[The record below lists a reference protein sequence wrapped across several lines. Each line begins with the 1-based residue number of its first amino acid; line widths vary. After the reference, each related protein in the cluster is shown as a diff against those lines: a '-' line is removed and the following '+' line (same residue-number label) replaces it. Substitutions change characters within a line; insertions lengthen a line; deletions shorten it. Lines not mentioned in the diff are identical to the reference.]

1 MPAALIKDFLLT
13 QGLKLPLDEVRAAY
27 LTAQTVMDMGTAS
40 IDRSVL
46 WRSDEGWKLADY
58 LSCNNVRE
66 DALKRLFMALD
77 SVFSRSTGVRSAAV
91 YALMLSENQA
101 FQLICLSQQGE
112 GLENIWNLDENVA
125 DVSLACRCA
134 QSGWMNVASDVR
146 RWLDLG
152 ELSGERNH
160 ASAAQ
165 ISIPICTESGG
176 VLGVVHVE
184 FECAECAGTAA
195 QVEWVALALAL
206 SEPLKLL
213 LGMSAGKDGS
223 EDV

>member
-46 WRSDEGWKLADY
+46 WLEHEDWRLADY
-58 LSCNNVRE
+58 LEQNSGNE
-66 DALKRLFMALD
+66 EGLKRLFMALD
-77 SVFSRSTGVRSAAV
+77 SVFSRCKGVRAAAV
-91 YALMLSENQA
+91 YALMPSENAA
-101 FQLICLSQQGE
+101 FRLVCLSQQGE

-206 SEPLKLL
+206 SEPLKQL
-213 LGMSAGKDGS
+213 LGITAAEGD
-223 EDV
+223 ENV

>member
-46 WRSDEGWKLADY
+46 WLEHEDWRLADY
-58 LSCNNVRE
+58 LEQNSGNE
-66 DALKRLFMALD
+66 EGLKRLFMALD
-77 SVFSRSTGVRSAAV
+77 SVFSRCKGVRAAAV
-91 YALMLSENQA
+91 YALMPSENAA
-101 FQLICLSQQGE
+101 FRLVCLSQQGE

-165 ISIPICTESGG
+165 ISIPVCTESGG

-195 QVEWVALALAL
+195 QVEWGALALAL
-206 SEPLKLL
+206 SEPLKQL
-213 LGMSAGKDGS
+213 LGITAAEGD
-223 EDV
+223 ENV

>member
-27 LTAQTVMDMGTAS
+27 LTAQTVMGMGTTS
-40 IDRSVL
+40 IERSVL
-46 WRSDEGWKLADY
+46 WLEHEDWRLADY
-58 LSCNNVRE
+58 LEQNSGNE
-66 DALKRLFMALD
+66 EGLKRLFMALD
-77 SVFSRSTGVRSAAV
+77 SVFSRCKGVRAAAV
-91 YALMLSENQA
+91 YALMPSENAA
-101 FQLICLSQQGE
+101 FRLVCLSRQGE
-112 GLENIWNLDENVA
+112 VLENLWDLDEA
-125 DVSLACRCA
+125 AGKVSLACRSA

-184 FECAECAGTAA
+184 FECAECADEAA
-195 QVEWVALALAL
+195 QAEWVALALAL
-206 SEPLKLL
+206 SEPLKQL
-213 LGMSAGKDGS
+213 LGITAAEGD
-223 EDV
+223 ENV

>member
-1 MPAALIKDFLLT
+1 MPATLIKDFLLT
-13 QGLKLPLDEVRAAY
+13 QGLKLPLDEVRTAY
-27 LTAQTVMDMGTAS
+27 LTAQTVMDMGTTS
-40 IDRSVL
+40 IERSVL
-46 WRSDEGWKLADY
+46 WLEHEDWRLADY
-58 LSCNNVRE
+58 LEQNSGNE
-66 DALKRLFMALD
+66 EGLKRLFMALD
-77 SVFSRSTGVRSAAV
+77 SVFSRCKGVRAAAV
-91 YALMLSENQA
+91 YALMPSENAA
-101 FQLICLSQQGE
+101 FRLVCLSRQGE
-112 GLENIWNLDENVA
+112 VLENLWDLDEA
-125 DVSLACRCA
+125 AGKVSLACRSA

-165 ISIPICTESGG
+165 ISIPVCTESGG

-184 FECAECAGTAA
+184 FECAECADEAA
-195 QVEWVALALAL
+195 QAEWVALALAL

>member
-40 IDRSVL
+40 IERSVL
-46 WRSDEGWKLADY
+46 WLEHEDWRLADY
-58 LSCNNVRE
+58 LEQNSGNE
-66 DALKRLFMALD
+66 ESLKRLFMALD
-77 SVFSRSTGVRSAAV
+77 SVFSRCKGVRAAAV
-91 YALMLSENQA
+91 YALMPSENAA
-101 FQLICLSQQGE
+101 FRLVCLSRQGE
-112 GLENIWNLDENVA
+112 VLENLWDLDEA
-125 DVSLACRCA
+125 AGKVSLACRSA
-134 QSGWMNVASDVR
+134 QSGWMNIASDVR

-165 ISIPICTESGG
+165 ISIPVCTESGR

-184 FECAECAGTAA
+184 FECAECADEAA
-195 QVEWVALALAL
+195 QAEWVALALAL
-206 SEPLKLL
+206 SEPLKQL
-213 LGMSAGKDGS
+213 LGITAAEGD
-223 EDV
+223 ENV

>member
-58 LSCNNVRE
+58 LSCDNVRE
-66 DALKRLFMALD
+66 DVLKRLFMALD
-77 SVFSRSTGVRSAAV
+77 SVFSRCKGVRAAAV
-91 YALMLSENQA
+91 YALMPSENAA
-101 FQLICLSQQGE
+101 FRLVCLSQQGE

-165 ISIPICTESGG
+165 ISIPVCMESGG

>member
-46 WRSDEGWKLADY
+46 WLEHEDWRLADY
-58 LSCNNVRE
+58 LEQNSGNE
-66 DALKRLFMALD
+66 EGLKRLFMALD
-77 SVFSRSTGVRSAAV
+77 SVFSRCKGVRAAAV
-91 YALMLSENQA
+91 YALMPSENAA
-101 FQLICLSQQGE
+101 FRLVCLSQQGE

-165 ISIPICTESGG
+165 ISIPVGTESGG

-206 SEPLKLL
+206 SEPLKQL
-213 LGMSAGKDGS
+213 LGITAAEGD
-223 EDV
+223 ENV

>member
-46 WRSDEGWKLADY
+46 WLEHEDWRLADY
-58 LSCNNVRE
+58 LEQNSGNE
-66 DALKRLFMALD
+66 EGLKRLFMALD
-77 SVFSRSTGVRSAAV
+77 SVFSRCKGVRAAAV
-91 YALMLSENQA
+91 YALMPSENAA
-101 FQLICLSQQGE
+101 FRLVCLSQQGE

-165 ISIPICTESGG
+165 ISIPVCTESGG

-213 LGMSAGKDGS
+213 LGITAAEGD
-223 EDV
+223 ENV

>member
-27 LTAQTVMDMGTAS
+27 LTAQTVMDMGTTS
-40 IDRSVL
+40 IERSVL
-46 WRSDEGWKLADY
+46 WLEHEDWRLADY
-58 LSCNNVRE
+58 LEQNSGNE
-66 DALKRLFMALD
+66 EGLKRLFMALD
-77 SVFSRSTGVRSAAV
+77 SVFSRCKGVRAAAV
-91 YALMLSENQA
+91 YALMPSENAA
-101 FQLICLSQQGE
+101 FRLVCLSRQGE
-112 GLENIWNLDENVA
+112 VLENLWDLDEA
-125 DVSLACRCA
+125 AGKVSLACRSA

-165 ISIPICTESGG
+165 ISIPVCTESGG

-206 SEPLKLL
+206 SEPLKQL
-213 LGMSAGKDGS
+213 LGITAAEGD
-223 EDV
+223 ENV

>member
-13 QGLKLPLDEVRAAY
+13 QGLKLPLDEVRTAY
-27 LTAQTVMDMGTAS
+27 LTAQTVMDMGTTS
-40 IDRSVL
+40 IERSVL
-46 WRSDEGWKLADY
+46 WLEHEDWRLADY
-58 LSCNNVRE
+58 LEQNSGNE
-66 DALKRLFMALD
+66 EGLKRLFMALD

-91 YALMLSENQA
+91 YALMPSENQA

-184 FECAECAGTAA
+184 FECAECADEAA
-195 QVEWVALALAL
+195 QAEWVALALAL
-206 SEPLKLL
+206 SEPLKQL
-213 LGMSAGKDGS
+213 LGITAAEGD
-223 EDV
+223 ENV

>member
-1 MPAALIKDFLLT
+1 MPAALIKDFLRT
-13 QGLKLPLDEVRAAY
+13 QGLKLPLDEVRTAY
-27 LTAQTVMDMGTAS
+27 LTAQTVMDMGTTS
-40 IDRSVL
+40 IERSVL
-46 WRSDEGWKLADY
+46 WLEHEDWRLADY
-58 LSCNNVRE
+58 LEQNSGNE
-66 DALKRLFMALD
+66 EGLKRLFMALD
-77 SVFSRSTGVRSAAV
+77 SVFSRCKGVRAAAV
-91 YALMLSENQA
+91 YALMPSENAA
-101 FQLICLSQQGE
+101 FRLVCLSRQGE
-112 GLENIWNLDENVA
+112 VLENLWDLDEA
-125 DVSLACRCA
+125 AGKVSLACRSA

-165 ISIPICTESGG
+165 ISIPVCTESGG

-206 SEPLKLL
+206 SEPLKQL
-213 LGMSAGKDGS
+213 LGITAAEGD
-223 EDV
+223 ENV

>member
-40 IDRSVL
+40 IERSVL
-46 WRSDEGWKLADY
+46 WLEHEDWRLADY
-58 LSCNNVRE
+58 LEQNSGNE
-66 DALKRLFMALD
+66 EGLKRLFMALD
-77 SVFSRSTGVRSAAV
+77 SVFSRCKGVRAAAV
-91 YALMLSENQA
+91 YALMPSENAA
-101 FQLICLSQQGE
+101 FRLVCLSRQGE
-112 GLENIWNLDENVA
+112 VLENLWDLDEA
-125 DVSLACRCA
+125 AGKVSLACRSA
-134 QSGWMNVASDVR
+134 QSGWMNIASDVR

-165 ISIPICTESGG
+165 ISIPVCTESGG

-195 QVEWVALALAL
+195 QGEWVALALAL

>member
-58 LSCNNVRE
+58 LSCDNVRE
-66 DALKRLFMALD
+66 DVLKRLFMALD
-77 SVFSRSTGVRSAAV
+77 SVFSRCKGVRAAAV
-91 YALMLSENQA
+91 YALMPSENAA
-101 FQLICLSQQGE
+101 FRLVCLSRQGE
-112 GLENIWNLDENVA
+112 VLENLWDLDEA
-125 DVSLACRCA
+125 AGKVSLACRSA

>member
-1 MPAALIKDFLLT
+1 
-13 QGLKLPLDEVRAAY
+13 
-27 LTAQTVMDMGTAS
+27 
-40 IDRSVL
+40 VL

-58 LSCNNVRE
+58 LSCDNVRE

-91 YALMLSENQA
+91 YALMPSENQA

-184 FECAECAGTAA
+184 FECAECADEAA
-195 QVEWVALALAL
+195 QAEWVALALAL
-206 SEPLKLL
+206 SEPLKQL
-213 LGMSAGKDGS
+213 LGITAAEGD
-223 EDV
+223 ENV

>member
-27 LTAQTVMDMGTAS
+27 LTAQTVMGMGTAS

-58 LSCNNVRE
+58 LSCDNVRE

-77 SVFSRSTGVRSAAV
+77 SVFSRCKGVRAAAV
-91 YALMLSENQA
+91 YALMPSENAA
-101 FQLICLSQQGE
+101 FRLVCLSQQGE

-165 ISIPICTESGG
+165 ISIPVCTESGG

-206 SEPLKLL
+206 SEPLKQL
-213 LGMSAGKDGS
+213 LGITAAEGD
-223 EDV
+223 ENV

>member
-40 IDRSVL
+40 IERSVL
-46 WRSDEGWKLADY
+46 WLEHEDWRLADY
-58 LSCNNVRE
+58 LEQNSGNE
-66 DALKRLFMALD
+66 ESLKRLFMALD
-77 SVFSRSTGVRSAAV
+77 SVFSRCKGVRAAAV
-91 YALMLSENQA
+91 YALMPSENAA
-101 FQLICLSQQGE
+101 FRLVCLSRQGE
-112 GLENIWNLDENVA
+112 VLENLWDLDEA
-125 DVSLACRCA
+125 AGKVSLACRSA
-134 QSGWMNVASDVR
+134 QSGWMNIASDVR

-165 ISIPICTESGG
+165 ISIPVCTESGS

-184 FECAECAGTAA
+184 FECAECADEAA
-195 QVEWVALALAL
+195 QAEWVALALAL
-206 SEPLKLL
+206 SEPLKQL
-213 LGMSAGKDGS
+213 LGITAAEGD
-223 EDV
+223 ENV

>member
-40 IDRSVL
+40 IERSVL
-46 WRSDEGWKLADY
+46 WLEHEDWRLADY
-58 LSCNNVRE
+58 LEQNSGNE
-66 DALKRLFMALD
+66 EGLKRLFMALD
-77 SVFSRSTGVRSAAV
+77 SVFSRCKGVRAAAV
-91 YALMLSENQA
+91 YALMPSENAA
-101 FQLICLSQQGE
+101 FRLVCLSQQGE

-165 ISIPICTESGG
+165 ISIPVCTESGG

-184 FECAECAGTAA
+184 FECAECADEPA
-195 QVEWVALALAL
+195 QAEWVALALAL
-206 SEPLKLL
+206 SEPLKQL
-213 LGMSAGKDGS
+213 LGITAAEGD
-223 EDV
+223 ENV

>member
-46 WRSDEGWKLADY
+46 WLEHEDWRLADY
-58 LSCNNVRE
+58 LEQNSGNE
-66 DALKRLFMALD
+66 EGLKRLFMALD
-77 SVFSRSTGVRSAAV
+77 SVFSRCKGVRAAAV
-91 YALMLSENQA
+91 YALMPSENAA
-101 FQLICLSQQGE
+101 FRLVCLSQQGE

-165 ISIPICTESGG
+165 ISIPVCTESGG

-206 SEPLKLL
+206 SEPLKQL
-213 LGMSAGKDGS
+213 LGITAAEGD
-223 EDV
+223 ENV

>member
-40 IDRSVL
+40 IERSVL
-46 WRSDEGWKLADY
+46 WLEHEDWRLADY
-58 LSCNNVRE
+58 LEQNSGNE
-66 DALKRLFMALD
+66 EGLKRLFMALD
-77 SVFSRSTGVRSAAV
+77 SVFSRCKGVRAAAV
-91 YALMLSENQA
+91 YALMPSENAA
-101 FQLICLSQQGE
+101 FRLVCLSRQGE
-112 GLENIWNLDENVA
+112 VLENLWDLDEA
-125 DVSLACRCA
+125 AGKVSLACRSA
-134 QSGWMNVASDVR
+134 QSGWMNIASDVR

-165 ISIPICTESGG
+165 ISIPVCTESGG

-206 SEPLKLL
+206 SEPLKQL
-213 LGMSAGKDGS
+213 LGITAAEGD
-223 EDV
+223 ENV

>member
-27 LTAQTVMDMGTAS
+27 LTAQTVMGMGTAS
-40 IDRSVL
+40 IERSVL
-46 WRSDEGWKLADY
+46 WLEHEDWRLADY
-58 LSCNNVRE
+58 LEQNSGNE
-66 DALKRLFMALD
+66 EGLKRLFMALD
-77 SVFSRSTGVRSAAV
+77 SVFSRCKGVRAAAV
-91 YALMLSENQA
+91 YALMPSENAA
-101 FQLICLSQQGE
+101 FRLVCLSRQGE
-112 GLENIWNLDENVA
+112 VLENLWDLDEA
-125 DVSLACRCA
+125 AGKVSLACRSA

-165 ISIPICTESGG
+165 ISIPVCTESGG

-206 SEPLKLL
+206 SEPLKQL
-213 LGMSAGKDGS
+213 LGITAAEGD
-223 EDV
+223 ENV

>member
-13 QGLKLPLDEVRAAY
+13 QGLKLPLDEVRTAY
-27 LTAQTVMDMGTAS
+27 LTAQTVMDMGTTS
-40 IDRSVL
+40 IERSVL
-46 WRSDEGWKLADY
+46 WLEHEDWRLADY
-58 LSCNNVRE
+58 LEKNSGNE
-66 DALKRLFMALD
+66 EGLKRLFMALD
-77 SVFSRSTGVRSAAV
+77 SVFSRCKGVRAAAV
-91 YALMLSENQA
+91 YALMPSENAA
-101 FQLICLSQQGE
+101 FRLVCLSRQGE
-112 GLENIWNLDENVA
+112 VLENLWDLDEA
-125 DVSLACRCA
+125 AGKVSLACRSA

-165 ISIPICTESGG
+165 ISIPVCTESGG

-206 SEPLKLL
+206 SEPLKQL
-213 LGMSAGKDGS
+213 LGITAAEGD
-223 EDV
+223 ENV

>member
-13 QGLKLPLDEVRAAY
+13 QGLKLPLDEVRTAY
-27 LTAQTVMDMGTAS
+27 LTAQTVMDMGTTS
-40 IDRSVL
+40 IERSVL
-46 WRSDEGWKLADY
+46 WLEHEDWRLADY
-58 LSCNNVRE
+58 LEQNSGNE
-66 DALKRLFMALD
+66 EGLKRLFMALD
-77 SVFSRSTGVRSAAV
+77 SVFSRCKGVRAAAV
-91 YALMLSENQA
+91 YALMLSENAA
-101 FQLICLSQQGE
+101 FRLVCLSRQGE
-112 GLENIWNLDENVA
+112 VLENLWDLDEA
-125 DVSLACRCA
+125 AGKVSLACRSA

-165 ISIPICTESGG
+165 ISIPVCTESGG

-184 FECAECAGTAA
+184 FECAECAGTEA

-206 SEPLKLL
+206 SEPLKQL
-213 LGMSAGKDGS
+213 LGITAAEGD
-223 EDV
+223 ENV

>member
-40 IDRSVL
+40 IERSVL
-46 WRSDEGWKLADY
+46 WLEHEDWRLADY
-58 LSCNNVRE
+58 LEQNSGNE
-66 DALKRLFMALD
+66 EGLKRLFMALD
-77 SVFSRSTGVRSAAV
+77 SVFSRCKGVRAAAV
-91 YALMLSENQA
+91 YALMPSENAA
-101 FQLICLSQQGE
+101 FRLVCLSQQGE

-206 SEPLKLL
+206 SEPLKQL
-213 LGMSAGKDGS
+213 LGITAAEGD
-223 EDV
+223 ENV

>member
-27 LTAQTVMDMGTAS
+27 LTAQTVMGMGTAS

-58 LSCNNVRE
+58 LSCDNVRE

-77 SVFSRSTGVRSAAV
+77 SVFSRCKGVRAAAV
-91 YALMLSENQA
+91 YALMPSENAA
-101 FQLICLSQQGE
+101 FRLVCLSRQGE
-112 GLENIWNLDENVA
+112 VLENLWDLDEA
-125 DVSLACRCA
+125 AGKVSLACRSA

-165 ISIPICTESGG
+165 ISIPVCTESGG

-206 SEPLKLL
+206 SEPLKQL
-213 LGMSAGKDGS
+213 LGITAAEGD
-223 EDV
+223 ENV

>member
-40 IDRSVL
+40 IERSVL
-46 WRSDEGWKLADY
+46 WLEHEDWRLADY
-58 LSCNNVRE
+58 LEQNSGNE
-66 DALKRLFMALD
+66 EGLKRLFMALD
-77 SVFSRSTGVRSAAV
+77 SVFSRCKGVRAAAV
-91 YALMLSENQA
+91 YALMPSENAA
-101 FQLICLSQQGE
+101 FRLVCLSRQGE
-112 GLENIWNLDENVA
+112 VLENLWDLDEA
-125 DVSLACRCA
+125 AGKISLACRSA
-134 QSGWMNVASDVR
+134 QSGWMNIASDVR

-165 ISIPICTESGG
+165 ISIPVCTESGG

>member
-13 QGLKLPLDEVRAAY
+13 QGLKLPLDEVRTAY
-27 LTAQTVMDMGTAS
+27 LTAQTVMDMGTTS
-40 IDRSVL
+40 IERSVL
-46 WRSDEGWKLADY
+46 WLEHEDWRLADY
-58 LSCNNVRE
+58 LEQNSGNE
-66 DALKRLFMALD
+66 EGLKRLFMALD
-77 SVFSRSTGVRSAAV
+77 SVFSRCKGVRAAAV
-91 YALMLSENQA
+91 YALMPSENQA
-101 FQLICLSQQGE
+101 FQLICLSRQGE
-112 GLENIWNLDENVA
+112 VLENLWDLDEA
-125 DVSLACRCA
+125 AGKVSLACRSA

-165 ISIPICTESGG
+165 ISIPVCTESGG

-206 SEPLKLL
+206 SEPLKQL
-213 LGMSAGKDGS
+213 LGITAAEGD
-223 EDV
+223 ENV

>member
-46 WRSDEGWKLADY
+46 WLEHEDWRLADY
-58 LSCNNVRE
+58 LEQNSGNE
-66 DALKRLFMALD
+66 EGLKRLFIALD
-77 SVFSRSTGVRSAAV
+77 SVFSRCKGVRAAAV
-91 YALMLSENQA
+91 YALMPSENAA
-101 FQLICLSQQGE
+101 FRLVCLSQQGE

>member
-27 LTAQTVMDMGTAS
+27 LTAQTVMGMGTAS

-46 WRSDEGWKLADY
+46 WLEHEDWRLADY
-58 LSCNNVRE
+58 LEQNSGNE
-66 DALKRLFMALD
+66 EGLKRLFMALD
-77 SVFSRSTGVRSAAV
+77 SVFSRCKGVRAAAV
-91 YALMLSENQA
+91 YALMPSENAA
-101 FQLICLSQQGE
+101 FRLVCLSRQGE
-112 GLENIWNLDENVA
+112 VLENLWDLDEA
-125 DVSLACRCA
+125 AGKVSLACRCA

-184 FECAECAGTAA
+184 FECAECADEAA
-195 QVEWVALALAL
+195 QAEWVALALAL
-206 SEPLKLL
+206 SEPLKQL
-213 LGMSAGKDGS
+213 LGITAAEGD
-223 EDV
+223 ENV

>member
-1 MPAALIKDFLLT
+1 MRQCPRRCI
-13 QGLKLPLDEVRAAY
+13 E
-27 LTAQTVMDMGTAS
+27 TAFS
-40 IDRSVL
+40 WL
-46 WRSDEGWKLADY
+46 WIG
-58 LSCNNVRE
+58 V
-66 DALKRLFMALD
+66 FALD
-77 SVFSRSTGVRSAAV
+77 RRSECGGHASLR
-91 YALMLSENQA
+91 SENQA
-101 FQLICLSQQGE
+101 FHLICLSRQGE
-112 GLENIWNLDENVA
+112 VLENLWDLDEA
-125 DVSLACRCA
+125 AGKVSLACRSAEC
-134 QSGWMNVASDVR
+134 GWVNVASDVR

-165 ISIPICTESGG
+165 ISIPVCTESGG

-184 FECAECAGTAA
+184 FECAECADEAA
-195 QVEWVALALAL
+195 QAEWVALALAL

>member
-46 WRSDEGWKLADY
+46 WLEHEDWRLADY
-58 LSCNNVRE
+58 LEQNSGNE
-66 DALKRLFMALD
+66 EGLKRLFMALD
-77 SVFSRSTGVRSAAV
+77 SVFSRCKGVRAAAV
-91 YALMLSENQA
+91 YALMPSENAA
-101 FQLICLSQQGE
+101 FRLVCLSQQGE

>member
-1 MPAALIKDFLLT
+1 
-13 QGLKLPLDEVRAAY
+13 VRA
-27 LTAQTVMDMGTAS
+27 
-40 IDRSVL
+40 
-46 WRSDEGWKLADY
+46 
-58 LSCNNVRE
+58 
-66 DALKRLFMALD
+66 
-77 SVFSRSTGVRSAAV
+77 AAV
-91 YALMLSENQA
+91 YALMPSENAA
-101 FQLICLSQQGE
+101 FRLVCLSRQGE
-112 GLENIWNLDENVA
+112 VLENLWDLDEA
-125 DVSLACRCA
+125 AGKVSLACRSA

-165 ISIPICTESGG
+165 ISIPVCTESGG

-206 SEPLKLL
+206 SEPLKQL
-213 LGMSAGKDGS
+213 LGITAAEGD
-223 EDV
+223 ENV